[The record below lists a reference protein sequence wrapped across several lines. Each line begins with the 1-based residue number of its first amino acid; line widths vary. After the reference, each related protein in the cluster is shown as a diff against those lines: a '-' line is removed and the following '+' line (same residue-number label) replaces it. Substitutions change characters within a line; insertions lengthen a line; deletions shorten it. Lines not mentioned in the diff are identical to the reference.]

1 MPRTS
6 KLEAPVLLD
15 EDLIEGRYVEL
26 DGYTVA
32 YETYK
37 ADFDPAALFQ
47 GLPGD
52 RCQCP
57 HWGMVVR
64 GKIVFRYADHDETF
78 EAGDAYYGS
87 PDHVPLVFADSEIVE
102 FSPSVELQQTMAV
115 VGQNLEAMKAA
126 MASAGPA

>member
-6 KLEAPVLLD
+6 KLEAPVMVD
-15 EDLIEGRYVEL
+15 EDVIEGRYVEL

-37 ADFDPAALFQ
+37 GDFDPAPLFQ
-47 GLPGD
+47 GLPED

-57 HWGMVVR
+57 HWGIVVK
-64 GKIVFRYADHDETF
+64 GKIIFRYADREETF

-87 PDHVPLVFADSEIVE
+87 PDHLPLFFAGSEVVE

-115 VGQNLEAMKAA
+115 VGQNLEAFKSA
-126 MASAGPA
+126 MSPATPA